1 MLDIFLRM
9 LQYVL
14 PPHPSTVLLAPI
26 SPETFCTHYQER
38 SVRGSIC
45 LSSYQDPCIKA
56 AITANKFYNDQHAAL
71 LLAAL
76 LTKYLKTLPSA
87 PTVLI
92 PIPLSARREK
102 ERGYNQVIRVVSYLP
117 QEANYHHSPLLKRTT
132 HTKPQ
137 TTLHRTER
145 LKNMEHVFS
154 LDTTQPL
161 PEHTRYIIIDDVL
174 TTGAT
179 MQSAKAAL
187 LPHLPTGS
195 TLICL
200 CLAH

>member
-9 LQYVL
+9 LQYVV
-14 PPHPSTVLLAPI
+14 PPQPITVLLAPI

-38 SVRGSIC
+38 SVQGSIC
-45 LSSYQDPCIKA
+45 LSSYQNPFIKA

-76 LTKYLKTLPSA
+76 LATYLKTLPPT

-102 ERGYNQVIRVVSYLP
+102 ERGYNQVKRILSYLP
-117 QEANYHHSPLLKRTT
+117 TDADYHHSPLLKRIT

-137 TTLHRTER
+137 TTLHRAER
-145 LKNMEHVFS
+145 LKNMERVFS

-179 MQSAKAAL
+179 MQAAKATL
-187 LPHLPTGS
+187 LPYLPKGS

-200 CLAH
+200 CVAH